1 MYDKKIRGWVSPP
14 QEETVLNW
22 CRESFNQDNPDATFL
37 LADHMLCE
45 GKAGKQSAEAVYLME
60 SAAKLG
66 HAQAMCA
73 MGQMFAYGWAVH
85 RDEKMAM
92 EWFRLA
98 AEAGSEQAA
107 QEIAAVKRRKRNRL
121 LSAIGAA
128 LLCVAAVL
136 VFVCMPWLF
145 TGEPR
150 PLTILVHEDTSL
162 TKTTTIEDF
171 SKEVQGL
178 VADYDDEL
186 VVSGQRSTNRL
197 ILRFEGGRLDLSGFL
212 ADHVIARENNL
223 IVIQFADE
231 AEAQRCLD
239 ELSKLTGIVFVEMD
253 EYTIESHSEVPAA
266 EQTEAIAS
274 YYTWGAEAM
283 QMDLFAEYLAPLHED
298 DAVVVAVVDTGVE
311 PHPETADRILEGLD
325 VVTGGNGWV
334 DYDGH
339 GSHVGGTILD
349 CTQGLNV
356 FVLPIGVFG
365 QNEGTSTLAV
375 VTGIEIATAC
385 EVDVISMSIGGPHSE
400 SKDEAVANAVANDIM
415 FVCSAGNGD
424 QYGNPE
430 DTANKCPAH
439 MTEAVV
445 VGACDIYG
453 QAGSFSNYG
462 TSVDVIA
469 PGVEIF
475 SYYNGGQMAT
485 LDGTSMATPHVS
497 ALCAMLRLHYPDKT
511 AAQIERYVK
520 MYCEEL
526 GNELYYGA
534 GIPQAGYFIEN

>member
-1 MYDKKIRGWVSPP
+1 MYDKKIRAWVCEP
-14 QEETVLNW
+14 QDEAVLNW
-22 CRESFNQDNPDATFL
+22 CREEFNRENPEAMFL
-37 LADHMLCE
+37 LANQMLCE
-45 GKAGKQSAEAVYLME
+45 GKSGKQSAEAVYLME
-60 SAAKLG
+60 SAAKAG
-66 HAQAMCA
+66 HAQSMCA

-92 EWFRLA
+92 EWFAQA

-107 QEIAAVKRRKRNRL
+107 QEIAAVKRRKRNRVL
-121 LSAIGAA
+121 IGI
-128 LLCVAAVL
+128 AAVL
-136 VFVCMPWLF
+136 AGALAVVGIAFFPALF
-145 TGEPR
+145 SNEPK
-150 PLTILVHEDTSL
+150 PLVILVHEDTSL
-162 TKTTTIEDF
+162 TQTTTIEDF

-178 VADYDDEL
+178 MADYDDAL

-197 ILRFEGGRLDLSGFL
+197 ILRFEGAKLDLTGFL

-253 EYTIESHSEVPAA
+253 EYTIESHAA
-266 EQTEAIAS
+266 LPTEQTQAVAS

-283 QMDLFAEYLAPLHED
+283 ELDLLAEHLAPLHENEG
-298 DAVVVAVVDTGVE
+298 VVVAVVDTGVE
-311 PHPETADRILEGLD
+311 PHPETANRILEGLD
-325 VVTGGNGWV
+325 VVTGSNGWI

-365 QNEGTSTLAV
+365 QNESTSTLAV
-375 VTGIEIATAC
+375 VTGIEVATAC

-400 SKDEAVANAVANDIM
+400 AKDEAVANAVANDIM

-424 QYGNPE
+424 KYGNPV
-430 DTANKCPAH
+430 DTATMCPAH

-445 VGACDIYG
+445 VAACDMYG

-469 PGVEIF
+469 PGVDIF

-497 ALCAMLRLHYPDKT
+497 ALCAMLRLHYPEKS
-511 AAQIERYVK
+511 AQQIERYVK
-520 MYCEEL
+520 MYCEQL
-526 GNELYYGA
+526 GNELYYGE